1 MNKDKENALKD
12 YLEMIKK
19 SWTWARL
26 TEKERKTFEEW
37 LHKAR
42 YELKG
47 SYKQRWEILGNY
59 YTMFLLGTGY
69 DNPLNWRETEQE
81 RKENPRF

>member
-12 YLEMIKK
+12 FLEMIKK

-47 SYKQRWEILGNY
+47 SYKQRWDILQNY
-59 YTMFLLGTGY
+59 YMMFLLGTGY
-69 DNPLNWRETEQE
+69 EDHKWRETEQE
-81 RKENPRF
+81 KKENPRF